1 MRILVAIPWLPWP
14 LDSGGNVAVFNSLAC
29 LEREHEFTLVCPVY
43 GEDGV
48 EGAARLQA
56 HLPQVRVRGVDCGSV
71 AHLRRPGR
79 QLISRT
85 LGRAARLCSR
95 LISAKP
101 LGMAAEAGED
111 VPEYPFGPLPARFV
125 SAVLA
130 ELQTGFDLVQL
141 EFVQMLSLGACL
153 PTDVPKLFVHHQL
166 QFVYLQRRAAVRS
179 YVGYARYLE
188 QLMLVQEKAYLQV
201 FDGVV
206 VFSDEDGRRLRGWV
220 PDEKIFVSPFPVIGG
235 STESGKSDAELHLL
249 FIGSEAHFPN
259 RDGLEWLLTEV
270 WPQILNELP
279 NCKLRVIGR
288 WSGGTM
294 AQLSTVGVE
303 FAGFVADLAATLRG
317 GIMLVPIRIGSGI
330 RVKVLD
336 AMSHGVPVIST
347 SVGCEGIPALDE
359 SEVLIRDDTKGFA
372 DAVVRLA
379 KSRELRERL
388 ANAGRDLVSRV
399 YSPERMR
406 RERDEIYRVMLS
418 ERRDRLCASDRG
430 D

>member
-1 MRILVAIPWLPWP
+1 MKILVAIPWLPWP

-29 LEREHEFTLVCPVY
+29 LQRDHEFTLVCPVY

-48 EGAARLQA
+48 QGAAALQA
-56 HLPQVRVRGVDCGSV
+56 HLPEVRVRGVDCGSV
-71 AHLRRPGR
+71 AHVKRPGR
-79 QLISRT
+79 RLIIRT
-85 LGRAARLCSR
+85 LRRAARFCPK

-101 LGMAAEAGED
+101 LSVTAEPGED
-111 VPEYPFGPLPARFV
+111 VPEYPFDPLPARFV

-130 ELQTGFDLVQL
+130 ELQTGFDFVQL
-141 EFVQMLSLGACL
+141 EFAQMLSLGACL

-188 QLMLVQEKAYLQV
+188 QMTLLQEKAYLRT

-206 VFSDEDGRRLRGWV
+206 VFSEEDARRLRQWV

-235 STESGKSDAELHLL
+235 PTERDGGDADVHLL
-249 FIGSEAHFPN
+249 FVGSEGHFPN

-270 WPQILNELP
+270 WPHVLSELP

-288 WSGGTM
+288 WREGTM
-294 AQLSTVGVE
+294 AHLSAVGVE
-303 FAGFVADLAATLRG
+303 FAGFVPDLAASLKG
-317 GIMLVPIRIGSGI
+317 GVMLVPIRIGSGI

-347 SVGCEGIPALDE
+347 SVGCEGIPASDE
-359 SEVLIRDDTKGFA
+359 CEILIRDDSKEFA

-388 ANAGRDLVSRV
+388 ANAGRGLVSRV
-399 YSPERMR
+399 YSPERVR
-406 RERDEIYRVMLS
+406 RERDEIYRLMLS
-418 ERRDRLCASDRG
+418 RRRDWLCASAQG

>member
-1 MRILVAIPWLPWP
+1 M
-14 LDSGGNVAVFNSLAC
+14 
-29 LEREHEFTLVCPVY
+29 H
-43 GEDGV
+43 
-48 EGAARLQA
+48 ARLQA

-71 AHLRRPGR
+71 AHLNEPGR

-85 LGRAARLCSR
+85 LGRAARLCSK

-235 STESGKSDAELHLL
+235 STESGNWDAETPSLIYRL
-249 FIGSEAHFPN
+249 
-259 RDGLEWLLTEV
+259 
-270 WPQILNELP
+270 
-279 NCKLRVIGR
+279 
-288 WSGGTM
+288 GGTLPEPGWIGV
-294 AQLSTVGVE
+294 ASYGSVAPDLERAPELQASSYRPLERGHRSRSFQLSVWNS
-303 FAGFVADLAATLRG
+303 
-317 GIMLVPIRIGSGI
+317 PGS
-330 RVKVLD
+330 
-336 AMSHGVPVIST
+336 S
-347 SVGCEGIPALDE
+347 
-359 SEVLIRDDTKGFA
+359 LIW
-372 DAVVRLA
+372 
-379 KSRELRERL
+379 
-388 ANAGRDLVSRV
+388 
-399 YSPERMR
+399 PPP
-406 RERDEIYRVMLS
+406 
-418 ERRDRLCASDRG
+418 
-430 D
+430 